1 MAYIAENCHNTGQN
15 VSEIATNVQKSP
27 THFSTEITT
36 EVDTNR
42 SNPMSNWNGN
52 IQSIKSKEGGCSK
65 FC

>member
-36 EVDTNR
+36 EVDTKR
-42 SNPMSNWNGN
+42 PNPMSNWSGN
-52 IQSIKSKEGGCSK
+52 I
-65 FC
+65 